1 MNTYLDTA
9 LRYHA
14 AGLRVIP
21 FSTDVDGK
29 KVFPNGYAKYRD
41 VQTEAQV
48 RDLFARPSEGVAILC
63 TDGMEVIDIDIKH
76 DPKGSIAD
84 DLLASMEAFGVH
96 AAGVVQKTKSGGFH
110 LIYRCPAPDGNQ
122 KLARRL
128 GQKEAVIETRYT
140 SYQSPKCLLP
150 YTKHSLDLTCRP
162 LAPGPLA
169 TGSLIA
175 VSRETQK
182 LFHPLS

>member
-63 TDGMEVIDIDIKH
+63 TDGMEVIDIDVKH

-128 GQKEAVIETRYT
+128 RQKEAMIETRGPGGLIFVCP
-140 SYQSPKCLLP
+140 SPGYEIVSGDITNIPQIAQEDRDLL
-150 YTKHSLDLTCRP
+150 LRVCRHFDE
-162 LAPGPLA
+162 
-169 TGSLIA
+169 
-175 VSRETQK
+175 RQ
-182 LFHPLS
+182 PLS